1 MKNNKTHSDRG
12 LNSNSYPCVLATKE
26 SERVV
31 EGEREEGKE
40 GWMQPSGAL
49 PLLILPSEEGGRGC
63 WQTGGG
69 AGGWGG
75 FHMDKSHH

>member
-1 MKNNKTHSDRG
+1 M
-12 LNSNSYPCVLATKE
+12 NSNSYPCVLATKE

-31 EGEREEGKE
+31 EGERWREGGREEGTE

-49 PLLILPSEEGGRGC
+49 PLLILPSEEGGGGC

-75 FHMDKSHH
+75 FHMDKTHH